1 MIHFAIRG
9 LIAAVLLSGV
19 GPAAG
24 QEDDFRLWETDT
36 YAEGVLVLAPGL
48 AEEGAFGEGEA
59 GLFEIALGGSA
70 ERILESGARVGFRG
84 AFRLQKDHSGRPGFA
99 GNLAQAGLAGP
110 RGGFTGLAAGPA
122 AEATGPRG
130 SVESAHIYLEGGYG
144 EVSAGRDRGVAARFH
159 EGNVGVFSHAG
170 AASPF
175 LDPSGYNL
183 VQTRHDLT
191 GPSAKLS
198 YTSPRLLGLKAGLSY
213 TPQAEAR
220 GLDRNPVFDGA
231 DIAAPE
237 LENGFELALNGSRR
251 LRDSGLRLRAGL
263 GYSTAGLSGP
273 RAETGRRAR
282 VETYSAGG
290 ELEKGRWRA
299 GVNALFSDEG
309 LETADYSAWSAGL
322 AFEEGNWTYSASF
335 GAASADVISAE
346 STSFALGAARDLGEI
361 GRIAFGYQEHDL
373 DLQATAPMP
382 RVPFGARRDGI
393 VVEITLVP

>member
-1 MIHFAIRG
+1 MIHIALRG
-9 LIAAVLLSGV
+9 LILAVMLFGA

-24 QEDDFRLWETDT
+24 QEEDFRLWETDT

-48 AEEGAFGEGEA
+48 AEDGAFGEGKA
-59 GLFEIALGGSA
+59 GLFEISLGGSA

-84 AFRLQKDHSGRPGFA
+84 AFRLQRDQAGRPGFA
-99 GNLAQAGLAGP
+99 GNLAQGGPAGP

-122 AEATGPRG
+122 ADATGPRG
-130 SVESAHIYLEGGYG
+130 SVESAHVYLEGGYG

-159 EGNVGVFSHAG
+159 EGDVGVFSHAG
-170 AASPF
+170 AVSPF

-213 TPQAEAR
+213 TPQADTR

-231 DIAAPE
+231 DVAAPG

-263 GYSTAGLSGP
+263 GYSTAGLSAPQEEAG
-273 RAETGRRAR
+273 RASLIETF
-282 VETYSAGG
+282 SAGG
-290 ELEKGRWRA
+290 ELEKGRWRV

-309 LETADYSAWSAGL
+309 LETGDYSAWSAGL
-322 AFEEGNWTYSASF
+322 AFEEGSWTYSASF
-335 GAASADVISAE
+335 GAASADAISAE
-346 STSFALGAARDLGEI
+346 STSFTLGAARDLGEI
-361 GRIAFGYQEHDL
+361 GTIALGYQGHDL
-373 DLQATAPMP
+373 DWRATASMP
-382 RVPFGARRDGI
+382 DVPFGARREGI
-393 VVEITLVP
+393 VVEITLSP